1 MSARSKESTSPRC
14 ILCDHA
20 DTKLVSRVGI
30 PAVWRCPSCITDF
43 VFPPPSE
50 ELFVSPVRHGYGI
63 EWASEFLARFERESE
78 TLSLLDVGCG
88 DGSRLGTAHD
98 RGWKCFGVEPSETDR
113 AAAQRRIGTVAFLTD
128 RVEHLIP
135 HVFDVILI
143 LDVLEHCPDP
153 MRLFYALF
161 ARGAIQ
167 PETTVVISTP
177 IARALDSFPSLVDNE
192 SARFVSFSAKSL
204 KLMLSKLRFSHVE
217 ISGPHRLIGE
227 TARTSWDESSESDV
241 ESDRTDI
248 AAVVSGSDFHSFMK
262 ERYVPGTWSELALY
276 EHFPRY
282 LLAGRLAFQKTVLD
296 LGCGTGYGTA
306 MLAGAGAASVIGLDI
321 DQSTIEWAQR
331 AHHEKNLSFCARTD
345 LGAGF
350 APESFDLITCFEM
363 IEHVTEPIQR
373 ATIASIARL
382 LKKDG
387 ILLISTPNP
396 AVTRL
401 YGENP
406 FHLREMI
413 KEEFVGLL
421 REHFQH
427 IQLNYQ
433 FIRAGALITPGMDV
447 PAINARVEALDDNV
461 KTSPPAAFIAICSNG
476 QLPDPPVIDFVD
488 KADLVASKMRTEHY
502 INRLQ
507 LEHFKAFEG
516 AAAKSVALEQ
526 QTQEVRKLNRT
537 LAEKDILLRTAGE
550 EIERRGEE
558 IERRGE
564 EIERRGEEIE
574 RHWAEIERLSLA
586 VDELNSR
593 NQQLDHLL
601 TVTVANLRSLEASSL
616 VRLERA
622 IREDRWSLRKVA
634 KIASILKSIA
644 KNQFQTSFF
653 SRTRKNDSTSQ
664 AAPLEE
670 TNPGVTKTL
679 AAYQVKQ
686 PGLRPRAE
694 ERPRILY
701 ALANFMTGGSSRLV
715 VDLIEHLGDQYDQE
729 VITSFIPSPPAYEGL
744 RIAEFRSKN
753 SPYPILEHMRTF
765 RPDIVHVHYWGE
777 CDEPWYRQVFAAAE
791 RFGCQ
796 IIQNVNTPIAPFVA
810 PVFRNVYVSDY
821 VFQTFAPGD
830 RRGMVIYPGSDLEL
844 FNRKNLDDIPDDCI
858 GMVYRLENDKLD
870 LHAIEPFVK
879 AVRRRPQTR
888 VLIVGGGTFQEPYMQ
903 AVREAGVE
911 QAFEFTGYVPY
922 ELLPDIFRQ
931 LSIFVAPVWK
941 ESFGQVG
948 VFAMNMGI
956 PVVGYNVGAI
966 TEMIE
971 DPTLVAPPA
980 DSDKLADII
989 THLLDD
995 RAERLA
1001 IGPKN
1006 RKRANLLFSIEAM
1019 IESYRKLYHEAD
1031 ESRKKR

>member
-1 MSARSKESTSPRC
+1 MKEQSQYSTSPRC
-14 ILCDHA
+14 ILCGNE
-20 DTKLVSRVGI
+20 DTALQYGI
-30 PAVWRCPSCITDF
+30 GTVAVWRCLSCATDF
-43 VFPPPSE
+43 VFPAPSE
-50 ELFVSPVRHGYGI
+50 ELFVSRGQHNSRI
-63 EWASEFLARFERESE
+63 EWDGEFLARFEREGE

-88 DGSRLGTAHD
+88 DGSRLAKAFD
-98 RGWKCFGVEPSETDR
+98 RGWKCFGVEPSDIDL
-113 AAAQRRIGTVAFLTD
+113 ASAQQRLGTVAFLTD

-135 HVFDVILI
+135 HVFDVILL
-143 LDVLEHCPDP
+143 LDVLEYCPDP
-153 MRLFYALF
+153 MGLLYALF

-167 PETTVVISTP
+167 PKTTVVISTP
-177 IARALDSFPSLVDNE
+177 IAYSINSSDSPGDRE
-192 SARFVSFSAKSL
+192 PARFVSFSANSL

-217 ISGPHRLIGE
+217 ISGLHRLTGE
-227 TARTSWDESSESDV
+227 TARSSWDESTESDV
-241 ESDRTDI
+241 ESDGSDI
-248 AAVVSGSDFHSFMK
+248 AAVVSSSDFHSFMK
-262 ERYVPGTWSELALY
+262 ERYVPGTWSELASY

-306 MLAGAGAASVIGLDI
+306 MLARAGATSVTGLDI

-396 AVTRL
+396 AVTKL

-421 REHFQH
+421 SEHFQH
-427 IQLNYQ
+427 IRLNYQ
-433 FIRAGALITPGMDV
+433 FIHAGALITPGME
-447 PAINARVEALDDNV
+447 AQATNARVEALDDTD
-461 KTSPPAAFIAICSNG
+461 KTSPPAAFIAICCNG
-476 QLPDPPVIDFVD
+476 QLPDLPVIDFVD

-516 AAAKSVALEQ
+516 AAAKSAALEQ
-526 QTQEVRKLNRT
+526 QTQEVQKLNRT

-558 IERRGE
+558 IER
-564 EIERRGEEIE
+564 
-574 RHWAEIERLSLA
+574 HWAEIERLNLA
-586 VDELNSR
+586 VDQLNSR

-601 TVTVANLRSLEASSL
+601 TSTAANLRSLEASSL
-616 VRLERA
+616 VQLERA
-622 IREDRWSLRKVA
+622 IREDRWSLRKVG

-644 KNQFQTSFF
+644 KNQLQTYFF
-653 SRTRKNDSTSQ
+653 SRVRENDSTSQ

-670 TNPGVTKTL
+670 TNLGVTKTP

-686 PGLRPRAE
+686 PSLRPRVE
-694 ERPRILY
+694 QRPRILY

-744 RIAEFRSKN
+744 RIAEFRSLN
-753 SPYPILEHMRTF
+753 SPYPMLDHMRTF

-791 RFGCQ
+791 YFGCQ
-796 IIQNVNTPIAPFVA
+796 IIQNINTPITPFAA

-821 VFQTFAPGD
+821 VLETFGPGD
-830 RRGMVIYPGSDLEL
+830 RHGMVIYPGSNLEL
-844 FNRKNLDDIPDDCI
+844 FARKNLDDVPDDCI

-870 LHAIEPFVK
+870 LQAIEPFIEV
-879 AVRRRPQTR
+879 VRRRPRTR
-888 VLIVGGGTFQEPYMQ
+888 VLIVGGGTFQERYMQ
-903 AVREAGVE
+903 TVREAGLE
-911 QAFEFTGYVPY
+911 QAFEFTGYVAY
-922 ELLPDIFRQ
+922 HLLPDVFRR
-931 LSIFVAPVWK
+931 LSVFVAPVWK

-966 TEMIE
+966 SEIVE
-971 DPTLVAPPA
+971 DGTLVAPPA
-980 DSDKLADII
+980 DSVKLANII
-989 THLLDD
+989 VRLLED

-1001 IGPKN
+1001 VGLKN
-1006 RKRANLLFSIEAM
+1006 RERANFLFSIEAM
-1019 IESYRKLYHEAD
+1019 IESYRRLYQEAY
-1031 ESRKKR
+1031 ESRKKSR